1 MSEQTKKPRT
11 LSGVVASDGMD
22 KSIVVLTERYV
33 KHSKYKKYI
42 RKSTKIMA
50 HDEQNTCGVGD
61 SVTIEECRPLS
72 KKKSWT
78 LLTVDKKAKI

>member
-11 LSGVVASDGMD
+11 LSGVVSSNGMD

-42 RKSTKIMA
+42 KKSTKIMA
-50 HDEQNTCGVGD
+50 HDEQNVCGLGD
-61 SVTIEECRPLS
+61 TVTIEECRPLS
-72 KKKSWT
+72 KNKSWT
-78 LLTVDKKAKI
+78 LLTVDEKAKI

>member
-1 MSEQTKKPRT
+1 MSEQTKKSRT
-11 LSGVVASDGMD
+11 LTGVVSSNGMD

-42 RKSTKIMA
+42 KKSTKVMA
-50 HDEQNTCGVGD
+50 HDELNTCGVGD

-72 KKKSWT
+72 KNKSWT
-78 LLTVDKKAKI
+78 LLTLDEKAKI